1 MRSEGNFSNNYKG
14 AAIIASRVVPGPIVY
29 SVVTVSVKQTQRF
42 HIYNMTSF
50 VRYKP
55 DVSFHCLFKDKRHNF
70 MKCVNTASEQT
81 PR

>member
-1 MRSEGNFSNNYKG
+1 MRSEDNFSNNYKG
-14 AAIIASRVVPGPIVY
+14 AAIIDSRVAPGPVVY
-29 SVVTVSVKQTQRF
+29 AVVSVSRKQTQGF
-42 HIYNMTSF
+42 YIYNVTSF

-55 DVSFHCLFKDKRHNF
+55 DVSFHCLFKDKLHNF